1 MTEIEAPQAEPQ
13 IVVGPGS
20 PRGWRWF
27 VSSRY
32 PNMDISIVPGLPPT
46 DTQRAVREVK
56 EILKTAPKP
65 DAFQGDGKLGSHNQS
80 GTDKNDS
87 PYWGISRAILD
98 PGAEPEDGW
107 TDDGKD
113 IPRAERMTK
122 EQKALNRSVIDHL
135 RQTGFYQK
143 TIQNNEVDRLM
154 QLKELDW
161 DPTPLSGT
169 AKGVVSHGKRSIGK
183 DALKEGGNRVEA
195 PAWAAGTSPASRVT
209 SLARPPKK

>member
-1 MTEIEAPQAEPQ
+1 MSEIAEPQAETLPV
-13 IVVGPGS
+13 IGPGS

-32 PNMDISIVPGLPPT
+32 PNMDVSIVPGQMAT
-46 DTQRAVREVK
+46 DTQRAIREVK
-56 EILKTAPKP
+56 EILRTAPKP

-98 PGAEPEDGW
+98 PGLEPEDGW

-113 IPRAERMTK
+113 VPRAERMTK
-122 EQKALNRSVIDHL
+122 EQKAHNRMVIDRL
-135 RQTGFYQK
+135 RETGFYQK

-169 AKGVVSHGKRSIGK
+169 TKGVVSHGKRSIGK
-183 DALKEGGNRVEA
+183 DALKEGEGRVGA
-195 PAWAAGTSPASRVT
+195 PAWAAGPSPASRVT